1 MLRRREGGGGGE
13 QDLIFWSWWEKKE
26 ALFTGSE
33 GEIEQDAVLAHRP
46 PAETIFLPDEVL
58 FIACRSGPY
67 ITGAVT
73 HRADAARSE
82 ATVPSD
88 AALIYL
94 RNLLKGC
101 AEIACS
107 SSRCHGEGCE
117 AAEVTE
123 QRTATLTAA
132 RSEDRGAEEVDWR
145 AVTFSIIMQHS
156 SEVDGLTAAHC
167 SALFISLCNKSGLKT
182 FFPAPKVSAMLFC
195 FGFSVEI
202 NQRTN

>member
-1 MLRRREGGGGGE
+1 MGMSNRTVIIGINGWPAVYMHCAVLRDAEEKRGGWGGRKE
-13 QDLIFWSWWEKKE
+13 QDLIFWSCWEKKE

-33 GEIEQDAVLAHRP
+33 GEIERDAVLAHRP

-82 ATVPSD
+82 ATVLSD

-123 QRTATLTAA
+123 QRRDADRRSVGGQRSRGGRLESSDVLHRHATQL
-132 RSEDRGAEEVDWR
+132 RG
-145 AVTFSIIMQHS
+145 
-156 SEVDGLTAAHC
+156 
-167 SALFISLCNKSGLKT
+167 
-182 FFPAPKVSAMLFC
+182 
-195 FGFSVEI
+195 
-202 NQRTN
+202 

>member
-1 MLRRREGGGGGE
+1 MG
-13 QDLIFWSWWEKKE
+13 KKE

-33 GEIEQDAVLAHRP
+33 GEIEQDAVPAHRP

-73 HRADAARSE
+73 YQADAARSE
-82 ATVPSD
+82 ATVLSD

-94 RNLLKGC
+94 GNLLKGC

-107 SSRCHGEGCE
+107 SSRFHGEGCK

-123 QRTATLTAA
+123 QRAVTLTA
-132 RSEDRGAEEVDWR
+132 
-145 AVTFSIIMQHS
+145 TQ
-156 SEVDGLTAAHC
+156 
-167 SALFISLCNKSGLKT
+167 
-182 FFPAPKVSAMLFC
+182 
-195 FGFSVEI
+195 SVWL
-202 NQRTN
+202 